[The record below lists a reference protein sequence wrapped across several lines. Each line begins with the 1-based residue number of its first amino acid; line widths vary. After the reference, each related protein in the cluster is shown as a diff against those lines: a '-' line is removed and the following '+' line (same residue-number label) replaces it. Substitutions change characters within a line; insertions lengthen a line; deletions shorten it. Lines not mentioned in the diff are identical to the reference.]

1 MSSLYD
7 SLMGKTV
14 ADKLSEA
21 NYKIRV
27 LESELLKVNAKLEV
41 AVDKNWDLEQN
52 KKVIVHEL
60 NLGLEITPQKL
71 SEFRRACENVLR
83 SSMYRQQF
91 TAEFEGM
98 YSLFSSLAKNIMSN
112 YKLNERK
119 EIHGKDKLLKLI
131 ADRKYKFA
139 GDRIG
144 MLSKEQKNIISAKI
158 RVLDWI
164 KKEIENEKRS

>member
-98 YSLFSSLAKNIMSN
+98 YSLFSSLAIL
-112 YKLNERK
+112 YKGVPGK
-119 EIHGKDKLLKLI
+119 CSCIEIPPRALLTKPKGSPL
-131 ADRKYKFA
+131 
-139 GDRIG
+139 
-144 MLSKEQKNIISAKI
+144 
-158 RVLDWI
+158 
-164 KKEIENEKRS
+164 